1 MIPRVS
7 FILVL
12 CLLSASLLSQR
23 MNRFNKH
30 GQRQG
35 RWIVYT
41 DTSKTLKLVEGRYR
55 NGNSVGKFKYYT
67 MQGVLERKE
76 ISRFKKLRTTFY
88 YPNGSV
94 RLKGKA
100 RIENTPEKIHYF
112 FYGKWRYYD
121 EKGKLLKYG
130 YYENGK
136 LLRTEY
142 VDKNNKT
149 NDSLMNALNEMDKY
163 FNETNAD
170 LLDSLATA
178 AFNPAKRER
187 LQLELYMRDT
197 LSFNKLE
204 FVFSHYGYPSI
215 DRTHESAVIPF
226 YILSHAPTY
235 MKEKYLPLLKLA
247 ADKKDLEWKSL
258 AFFIDKIKV
267 AKGEKQIYGT
277 QYYFKK
283 REQVFYPIDD
293 PENLEKRRTEVGL

>member
-1 MIPRVS
+1 MIQRVS
-7 FILVL
+7 FSLIL
-12 CLLSASLLSQR
+12 CLLSISLLSQR
-23 MNRFNKH
+23 TNRFNKH

-55 NGNSVGKFKYYT
+55 NGNAVGKFYYYT

-76 ISRFKKLRTTFY
+76 TSRFKKLRTTFY
-88 YPNGSV
+88 YPNGTV

-112 FYGKWRYYD
+112 FYGKWRYYN
-121 EKGKLLKYG
+121 EEGKLLKYC
-130 YYENGK
+130 YYESGK

-142 VDKNNKT
+142 VDKNNMT
-149 NDSLMNALNEMDKY
+149 NDSLISTLNEMDKY
-163 FNETNAD
+163 FTETNTD
-170 LLDSLATA
+170 LLDSIATTG
-178 AFNPAKRER
+178 FNPQKRER

-204 FVFSHYGYPSI
+204 FIFLHYGYPSK
-215 DRTHESAVIPF
+215 DRTHESAIIPF
-226 YILSHAPTY
+226 YILSYAPAY
-235 MKEKYLPLLKLA
+235 IREKHLPILKQA

-293 PENLEKRRTEVGL
+293 PENLEKRRAAVGL